1 MELAGSSWVGPVWR
15 PKLSVPPRLGV
26 PALALAL
33 ADDVAVPPELQAAST
48 GPAASRPAPAAPRQ
62 SRSRRVR
69 PGGRA
74 AGRISSVPG

>member
-26 PALALAL
+26 PALALA
-33 ADDVAVPPELQAAST
+33 DDVAMPELQAAST
-48 GPAASRPAPAAPRQ
+48 GLAASRPAPAAPRQ

-69 PGGRA
+69 PGFRRA
-74 AGRISSVPG
+74 